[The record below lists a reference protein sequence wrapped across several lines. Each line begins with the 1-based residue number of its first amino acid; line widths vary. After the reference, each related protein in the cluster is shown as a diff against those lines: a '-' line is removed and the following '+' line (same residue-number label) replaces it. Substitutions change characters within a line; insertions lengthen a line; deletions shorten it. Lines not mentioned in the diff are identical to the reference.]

1 VEEQKPVLRGTRK
14 KSLVTKQLKLDSEVA
29 SMVEDYIRYLDEVH
43 GEILTESEVYE
54 QAVRM
59 VLRRDAGFMEFR
71 GQGTQLRRRHS
82 GRAAGVNVAE
92 KVPVG

>member
-1 VEEQKPVLRGTRK
+1 
-14 KSLVTKQLKLDSEVA
+14 
-29 SMVEDYIRYLDEVH
+29 VH

-82 GRAAGVNVAE
+82 GRAAGANVAE